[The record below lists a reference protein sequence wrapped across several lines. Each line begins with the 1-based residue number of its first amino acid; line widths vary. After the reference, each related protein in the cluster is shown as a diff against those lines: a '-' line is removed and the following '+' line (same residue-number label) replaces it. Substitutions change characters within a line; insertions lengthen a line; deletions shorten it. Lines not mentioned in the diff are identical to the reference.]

1 MAKIAILGAGVMGSS
16 MSVPASAAGHD
27 IALIG
32 TPLDEVII
40 KSIQRKR
47 WFENI
52 KVNTYSVIYD
62 HF

>member
-40 KSIQRKR
+40 KSIQSLSLIHISEPTRP
-47 WFENI
+47 
-52 KVNTYSVIYD
+52 Y
-62 HF
+62 